1 VIELFHADMKTY
13 QEKYTPFQLCFANET
28 KKGSSDQVTKIT
40 RSVWHIYELDTM
52 QILALFQSFNS
63 YQNKLNY

>member
-1 VIELFHADMKTY
+1 MRE
-13 QEKYTPFQLCFANET
+13 

-63 YQNKLNY
+63 YQNKLNYQRAEVTSSYLTDITGVKLN